1 MTPAL
6 KVKFRKRNG
15 VPFAVERLSGV
26 QYRCRAC
33 NELFLEKEALERHLD
48 AKIESHGFR
57 KSSPE
62 APHLNMNLM
71 IRVIYV
77 EDLLDS
83 LKKEYLHGRD
93 EYDGTL
99 EK

>member
-33 NELFLEKEALERHLD
+33 NVLFLEKEALERHLEL
-48 AKIESHGFR
+48 KIENHRFE
-57 KSSPE
+57 KPSSE
-62 APHLNMNLM
+62 APQLNMNLM
-71 IRVIYV
+71 IKVIYI

-83 LKKEYLHGRD
+83 LKKEYLHDRD
-93 EYDGTL
+93 EYDDPW
-99 EK
+99 K